1 MKYKCKLGEM
11 ARMLNIHPQTLQRYD
26 KKNIF
31 KAKRTT
37 TNRRYYTYNDYK
49 YLLPIVVA
57 NKERQK
63 SK

>member
-1 MKYKCKLGEM
+1 MKYKYKLGEM

>member
-1 MKYKCKLGEM
+1 MKYKYKLGEM
-11 ARMLNIHPQTLQRYD
+11 ARMLNIHPQILQRYD

-49 YLLPIVVA
+49 YLLPIVIA
-57 NKERQK
+57 NKDRQK

>member
-1 MKYKCKLGEM
+1 MKYKYKLGEM

-57 NKERQK
+57 NKDRQK

>member
-1 MKYKCKLGEM
+1 MNNKYKLGEM
-11 ARMLNIHPQTLQRYD
+11 ARKLDIHPQTLQRYD

-31 KAKRTT
+31 KAKRTI
-37 TNRRYYTYNDYK
+37 TNRRYYTDDDYK

-63 SK
+63 YK